1 MLRIQKSV
9 KEVKSVK
16 DYTAAASEVR
26 EENART
32 VERLAK
38 KRSRTA
44 THNLIL
50 QVSLAAAVAAVIYLS
65 AAMQYRP
72 IEIAAYAAGVTWILL
87 WLFANREE

>member
-1 MLRIQKSV
+1 M
-9 KEVKSVK
+9 K
-16 DYTAAASEVR
+16 DYTAAANEVR

-50 QVSLAAAVAAVIYLS
+50 QVSLAAAVAAVIYTVGYHAVPAPSRDCGLRRQHHMDT
-65 AAMQYRP
+65 AVA
-72 IEIAAYAAGVTWILL
+72 VC
-87 WLFANREE
+87 